1 MQDDK
6 NDTTEYIKGFNEGY
20 LITQHLPDLS
30 DKLATIESEAPRID
44 GFKDGR
50 KEFVL
55 EQLKSNRAKW
65 VNAERSH
72 GTPNEASKSQRKDL
86 DRD

>member
-1 MQDDK
+1 L
-6 NDTTEYIKGFNEGY
+6 Y
-20 LITQHLPDLS
+20 QHLLDLA

-44 GFKDGR
+44 GFKDGM

-55 EQLKSNRAKW
+55 EQVKSNRAKW
-65 VNAERSH
+65 VDAERSH
-72 GTPNEASKSQRKDL
+72 GTPDKSSKSQRKDL